1 MNLVKES
8 LARLLAQEDLIVESR
23 NVETAQF
30 NVETRVLT
38 LPNWKHET
46 TVVDSLIAHEV
57 GHALYTPNEW
67 GWQGTVPMQF
77 VNVCED
83 IRIEK
88 LMKRRYEGIPK
99 TFFKGYKILADQ
111 DFFQIED
118 RDLSTFNLADRMNIH
133 YKVGSFAQ
141 VPFKDE
147 EKQFLDKADKLETF
161 EDALALAKE
170 IFAYTQEELEKK
182 QKEEAEAPNSAPV
195 GKGGNSPEDSNEEGE
210 EQRPDL
216 GKDNTDYEGEGQQG
230 QQGEEAQP
238 SDSPSGRDVGR
249 NEGGTNPIQPT
260 VETADALEEKLKDLV
275 NTDGEEM
282 DYIEIPNKIDSKH
295 FISNKEVSEVLDSY
309 YRQKEDLINNQEFA
323 DDYELQLSRILTT
336 NLRVI
341 DLEYNKFKASS
352 NKEVN
357 YLVKEFEMKKSADA
371 YARTTTART
380 GVLDTAKLH
389 TYKYNEDLFRKV
401 TVIPEGKNHGL
412 IFNVDWSGSMS
423 SCIIDTVKQVL
434 TLVSFCRKV
443 GIAYDVYLFSDNY
456 GRGDDYNHAYKEDM
470 DNNGKVILRNFS
482 MLNILSSESNNRK
495 HERQSLNF
503 FRLANAFRNDGSSCG
518 APHSMGLSG
527 TPLNEAVVSLNQILP
542 EFKQRTGCQKVHV
555 INLTDGE
562 GFPLR
567 YGKKSISTYTGEE
580 SVIGRNC
587 NPQSILR
594 DRKTG
599 RQYSFSYDHYGQT
612 NTFIYQLRD
621 RFPECEFMNIRLCTG
636 SEWNRFKR
644 SCLGGGNWDAY
655 SAADAEWRKT
665 RSFICL
671 SSAYTVQYA
680 LATSA
685 LNADDTFEVKEDA
698 KKADIKRAFTKSL
711 KGKKMNKKILSSFIE
726 RIA

>member
-8 LARLLAQEDLIVESR
+8 LAKLLAQEDLIVESR

-46 TVVDSLIAHEV
+46 TVVDALIAHEV

-111 DFFQIED
+111 DFFQIAD
-118 RDLSTFNLADRMNIH
+118 RDLSTFNLAYRMNIY

-141 VPFKDE
+141 FPFKDE
-147 EKQFLDKADKLETF
+147 EKQFLDNADNLETF

-170 IFAYTQEELEKK
+170 IFAYTKEELEKK
-182 QKEEAEAPNSAPV
+182 QKEEAEAPNEAPV
-195 GKGGNSPEDSNEEGE
+195 GEGGSNPQDGGE
-210 EQRPDL
+210 ENPRPEEDIA
-216 GKDNTDYEGEGQQG
+216 DDFNQGEGDSQQG
-230 QQGEEAQP
+230 DQGTEAQP
-238 SDSPSGRDVGR
+238 SDAPSGQEVGR
-249 NEGGTNPIQPT
+249 NESGTTPIQPT

-309 YRQKEDLINNQEFA
+309 YRQKEDLVSNQEFA
-323 DDYELQLSRILTT
+323 DDYELQLSRMYTR
-336 NLRVI
+336 NLRDI
-341 DLEYNKFKASS
+341 DLEYNKFKTSS
-352 NKEVN
+352 NKEVS
-357 YLVKEFEMKKSADA
+357 YLVKEFECKKAADS
-371 YARTTTART
+371 YARSSTSRT
-380 GVLDTAKLH
+380 GVLDTSKLH

-401 TVIPEGKNHGL
+401 TVTPEGKNHGL

-423 SCIIDTVKQVL
+423 SCILDTVKQVL

-456 GRGDDYNHAYKEDM
+456 GRDENSYNAYKEDF
-470 DNNGKVILRNFS
+470 DNSGKVILRNFS
-482 MLNILSSESNNRK
+482 MLNVLSSESNNRK
-495 HERQSLNF
+495 HDRQALNF
-503 FRLANAFRNDGSSCG
+503 FRLANAFNRDWTCG
-518 APHSMGLSG
+518 APLSMALSG

-542 EFKQRTGCQKVHV
+542 EFKKRTGAQKVHV

-580 SVIGRNC
+580 RVIGRNC

-612 NTFIYQLRD
+612 DTFIYQLRD
-621 RFPECEFMNIRLCTG
+621 RFPECEFMNIRLCSG
-636 SEWNRFKR
+636 GEWNRFKR
-644 SCLGGGNWDAY
+644 ACLGGNWDAH
-655 SAADAEWRKT
+655 SAADSEWKKT

-671 SSAYTVQYA
+671 SSAYTIQYA
-680 LATSA
+680 LAVSA
-685 LNADDTFEVKEDA
+685 LNTDDTFEGKEDA

>member
-1 MNLVKES
+1 
-8 LARLLAQEDLIVESR
+8 
-23 NVETAQF
+23 
-30 NVETRVLT
+30 
-38 LPNWKHET
+38 
-46 TVVDSLIAHEV
+46 
-57 GHALYTPNEW
+57 
-67 GWQGTVPMQF
+67 
-77 VNVCED
+77 
-83 IRIEK
+83 
-88 LMKRRYEGIPK
+88 
-99 TFFKGYKILADQ
+99 
-111 DFFQIED
+111 
-118 RDLSTFNLADRMNIH
+118 MNIY

-170 IFAYTQEELEKK
+170 IFAYTKEELEKK
-182 QKEEAEAPNSAPV
+182 QKEEAEAPNASPV
-195 GKGGNSPEDSNEEGE
+195 GEGGSNPQDGGE
-210 EQRPDL
+210 ENPRPEEDIA
-216 GKDNTDYEGEGQQG
+216 DDFNQGEGDSQQG
-230 QQGEEAQP
+230 DQGTEAQP
-238 SDSPSGRDVGR
+238 SDAPSGQEVGR
-249 NEGGTNPIQPT
+249 NESGTTPIQPT

-309 YRQKEDLINNQEFA
+309 YRQKEDLVSNQEFA
-323 DDYELQLSRILTT
+323 DDYELHLSRMYTR
-336 NLRVI
+336 NLRDI
-341 DLEYNKFKASS
+341 DLEYNKFKTSS
-352 NKEVN
+352 NKEVS
-357 YLVKEFEMKKSADA
+357 YLVKEFECKKAADS
-371 YARTTTART
+371 YARSSTSRT
-380 GVLDTAKLH
+380 GVLDTSKLH

-401 TVIPEGKNHGL
+401 TVTPEGKNHGL

-423 SCIIDTVKQVL
+423 SCILDTVKQVL

-456 GRGDDYNHAYKEDM
+456 GRDENSYNAYKEDF
-470 DNNGKVILRNFS
+470 DNSGKVILRNFS
-482 MLNILSSESNNRK
+482 MLNVLSSESNNRK
-495 HERQSLNF
+495 HDRQALNF
-503 FRLANAFRNDGSSCG
+503 FRLANAFNRDWTCG

-542 EFKQRTGCQKVHV
+542 EFKKRTGAQKVHV

-612 NTFIYQLRD
+612 DTFIYQLRD
-621 RFPECEFMNIRLCTG
+621 RFPECEFMNIRLCSG
-636 SEWNRFKR
+636 GEWNRFKR
-644 SCLGGGNWDAY
+644 ACLGGNWDAH
-655 SAADAEWRKT
+655 SAADSEWKKT

-671 SSAYTVQYA
+671 SSAYTIQYA
-680 LATSA
+680 LAVSA
-685 LNADDTFEVKEDA
+685 LNTDDTFEVKEDA

>member
-8 LARLLAQEDLIVESR
+8 LAKLLAQEDLIVESR

-46 TVVDSLIAHEV
+46 TVVDALIAHEV
-57 GHALYTPNEW
+57 GHALYTHNEW

-111 DFFQIED
+111 DFFQIAD
-118 RDLSTFNLADRMNIH
+118 RDLSTFNLADRMNIY

-170 IFAYTQEELEKK
+170 IFAYTKEELEKK
-182 QKEEAEAPNSAPV
+182 QKEEAEAPNEAPV
-195 GKGGNSPEDSNEEGE
+195 GEGGSNPQDGGE
-210 EQRPDL
+210 ENPRPEEDIA
-216 GKDNTDYEGEGQQG
+216 DDFNQGEGDSQQG
-230 QQGEEAQP
+230 DQGTEAQP
-238 SDSPSGRDVGR
+238 SDAPSGQEVGR
-249 NEGGTNPIQPT
+249 NESGTTPIQPT

-309 YRQKEDLINNQEFA
+309 YRQKEDLVSNQEFA
-323 DDYELQLSRILTT
+323 DDYELQLSRMYTR
-336 NLRVI
+336 NLRDI
-341 DLEYNKFKASS
+341 DLEYNKFKTSS
-352 NKEVN
+352 NKEVS
-357 YLVKEFEMKKSADA
+357 YLVKEFECKKAADS
-371 YARTTTART
+371 YARSSTSRT
-380 GVLDTAKLH
+380 GVLDTSKLH

-401 TVIPEGKNHGL
+401 TVTPEGKNHGL

-423 SCIIDTVKQVL
+423 SCILDTVKQVL

-456 GRGDDYNHAYKEDM
+456 GRDENSYNAYKEDF
-470 DNNGKVILRNFS
+470 DNSGKVILRNFS
-482 MLNILSSESNNRK
+482 MLNVLSSESNNRK
-495 HERQSLNF
+495 HDRQALNF
-503 FRLANAFRNDGSSCG
+503 FRLANAFNRDWTCG
-518 APHSMGLSG
+518 APLSMALSG

-542 EFKQRTGCQKVHV
+542 EFKKRTGAQKVHV

-612 NTFIYQLRD
+612 DTFIYQLRD
-621 RFPECEFMNIRLCTG
+621 RFPECEFMNIRLCSG
-636 SEWNRFKR
+636 GEWNRFKR
-644 SCLGGGNWDAY
+644 ACLGGNWDAH
-655 SAADAEWRKT
+655 SAADSEWKKT

-671 SSAYTVQYA
+671 SSAYTIQYA
-680 LATSA
+680 LAVSA
-685 LNADDTFEVKEDA
+685 LNTDDTFEVKEDA

>member
-8 LARLLAQEDLIVESR
+8 LAKLLAQEDLIVESR

-46 TVVDSLIAHEV
+46 TVVDALIAHEV

-111 DFFQIED
+111 DFFQIAD
-118 RDLSTFNLADRMNIH
+118 RDLSTFNLADRMNIY

-170 IFAYTQEELEKK
+170 IFAYTKEELEKK
-182 QKEEAEAPNSAPV
+182 QKEEAEAPNEAPV
-195 GKGGNSPEDSNEEGE
+195 GEGGSNPQDGGE
-210 EQRPDL
+210 ENPRPEEDIA
-216 GKDNTDYEGEGQQG
+216 DDFNQGEGDSQQG
-230 QQGEEAQP
+230 DQGTEAQP
-238 SDSPSGRDVGR
+238 SDAPSGQEVGR
-249 NEGGTNPIQPT
+249 NESGTTPIQPT

-275 NTDGEEM
+275 NTDVEEM

-309 YRQKEDLINNQEFA
+309 YRQKEDLVSNQEFA
-323 DDYELQLSRILTT
+323 DDYELQLSRMYTR
-336 NLRVI
+336 NLRDI
-341 DLEYNKFKASS
+341 DLEYNKFKTSS
-352 NKEVN
+352 NKEVS
-357 YLVKEFEMKKSADA
+357 YLVKEFECKKAADS
-371 YARTTTART
+371 YARSSTSRT
-380 GVLDTAKLH
+380 GVLDTSKLH

-401 TVIPEGKNHGL
+401 TVTPEGKNHGL

-423 SCIIDTVKQVL
+423 SCILDTVKQVL

-456 GRGDDYNHAYKEDM
+456 GRDENSYNAYKEDF
-470 DNNGKVILRNFS
+470 DNSGKVILRNFS
-482 MLNILSSESNNRK
+482 MLNVLSSESNNRK
-495 HERQSLNF
+495 HDRQALNF
-503 FRLANAFRNDGSSCG
+503 FRLANAFNRDWTCG
-518 APHSMGLSG
+518 APLSMALSG

-542 EFKQRTGCQKVHV
+542 EFKKRTGAQKVHV

-612 NTFIYQLRD
+612 DTFIYQLRD
-621 RFPECEFMNIRLCTG
+621 RFPECEFMNIRLCSG
-636 SEWNRFKR
+636 GEWNRFKR
-644 SCLGGGNWDAY
+644 ACLGGNWDAH
-655 SAADAEWRKT
+655 SAADSEWKKT

-671 SSAYTVQYA
+671 SSAYTIQYA
-680 LATSA
+680 LAVSA
-685 LNADDTFEVKEDA
+685 LNTDDTFEVKEDA

>member
-1 MNLVKES
+1 M
-8 LARLLAQEDLIVESR
+8 
-23 NVETAQF
+23 
-30 NVETRVLT
+30 
-38 LPNWKHET
+38 
-46 TVVDSLIAHEV
+46 VDALIAHEV

-111 DFFQIED
+111 DFFQIAD
-118 RDLSTFNLADRMNIH
+118 RDLSTFNLADRMNIY

-170 IFAYTQEELEKK
+170 IFAYTKEELEKK
-182 QKEEAEAPNSAPV
+182 QKEEAEAPNEAPV
-195 GKGGNSPEDSNEEGE
+195 GEGGSNPQDGGE
-210 EQRPDL
+210 ENPRPEEDIA
-216 GKDNTDYEGEGQQG
+216 DDFNQGEGDSQQG
-230 QQGEEAQP
+230 DQGTEAQP
-238 SDSPSGRDVGR
+238 SDAPSGQEVGR
-249 NEGGTNPIQPT
+249 NESGTTPIQPT

-309 YRQKEDLINNQEFA
+309 YRQKEDLVSNQEFA
-323 DDYELQLSRILTT
+323 DDYELQLSRMYTR
-336 NLRVI
+336 NLRDI
-341 DLEYNKFKASS
+341 DLEYNKFKTSS
-352 NKEVN
+352 NKEVS
-357 YLVKEFEMKKSADA
+357 YLVKEFECKKAADS
-371 YARTTTART
+371 YARSSTSRT
-380 GVLDTAKLH
+380 GVLDTSKLH

-401 TVIPEGKNHGL
+401 TVTPEGKNHGL

-423 SCIIDTVKQVL
+423 SCILDTVKQVL

-456 GRGDDYNHAYKEDM
+456 GRDENSYNAYKEDF
-470 DNNGKVILRNFS
+470 DNSGKVILRNFS
-482 MLNILSSESNNRK
+482 MLNVLSSESNNRK
-495 HERQSLNF
+495 HDRQALNF
-503 FRLANAFRNDGSSCG
+503 FRLANAFNRDWTCG
-518 APHSMGLSG
+518 APLSMALSG

-542 EFKQRTGCQKVHV
+542 EFKKRTGAQKVHV

-612 NTFIYQLRD
+612 DTFIYQLRD
-621 RFPECEFMNIRLCTG
+621 RFPECEFMNIRLCSG
-636 SEWNRFKR
+636 GEWNRFKR
-644 SCLGGGNWDAY
+644 ACLGGNWDAH
-655 SAADAEWRKT
+655 SAADSEWKKT

-671 SSAYTVQYA
+671 SSAYTIQYA
-680 LATSA
+680 LAVSA
-685 LNADDTFEVKEDA
+685 LNTDDTFEVKEDA

>member
-8 LARLLAQEDLIVESR
+8 LAKLLAQEDLIVESR

-46 TVVDSLIAHEV
+46 TVVDALIAHEV

-111 DFFQIED
+111 DFFQIAD
-118 RDLSTFNLADRMNIH
+118 RDLSTFNLADRMNIY

-170 IFAYTQEELEKK
+170 IFAYTKEELEKK
-182 QKEEAEAPNSAPV
+182 QKEEAEAPNEAPV
-195 GKGGNSPEDSNEEGE
+195 GEGGSNPQDGGE
-210 EQRPDL
+210 ENPRPEEDIA
-216 GKDNTDYEGEGQQG
+216 DDFNQGEGDSQQVD
-230 QQGEEAQP
+230 QGTEAQP
-238 SDSPSGRDVGR
+238 SDAPSGQEVGR
-249 NEGGTNPIQPT
+249 NESGTTPIQPT

-309 YRQKEDLINNQEFA
+309 YRQKEDLVSNQEFA
-323 DDYELQLSRILTT
+323 DDYELQLSRMYTR
-336 NLRVI
+336 NLRDI
-341 DLEYNKFKASS
+341 DLEYNKFKTSS
-352 NKEVN
+352 NKEVS
-357 YLVKEFEMKKSADA
+357 YLVKEFECKKAADS
-371 YARTTTART
+371 YARSSTSRT
-380 GVLDTAKLH
+380 GVLDTSKLH

-401 TVIPEGKNHGL
+401 TVTPEGKNHGL

-423 SCIIDTVKQVL
+423 SCILDTVKQVL

-456 GRGDDYNHAYKEDM
+456 GRDENSYNAYKEDF
-470 DNNGKVILRNFS
+470 DNSGKVILRNFS
-482 MLNILSSESNNRK
+482 MLNVLSSESNNRK
-495 HERQSLNF
+495 HDRQALNF
-503 FRLANAFRNDGSSCG
+503 FRLANAFNRDWTCG
-518 APHSMGLSG
+518 APLSMALSG

-542 EFKQRTGCQKVHV
+542 EFKKRTGAQKVHV

-612 NTFIYQLRD
+612 DTFIYQLRD
-621 RFPECEFMNIRLCTG
+621 RFPECEFMNIRLCSG
-636 SEWNRFKR
+636 GEWNRFKR
-644 SCLGGGNWDAY
+644 ACLGGNWDAH
-655 SAADAEWRKT
+655 SAADSEWKKT

-671 SSAYTVQYA
+671 SSAYTIQYA
-680 LATSA
+680 LAVSA
-685 LNADDTFEVKEDA
+685 LNTDDTFEVKEDA

-711 KGKKMNKKILSSFIE
+711 
-726 RIA
+726 

>member
-8 LARLLAQEDLIVESR
+8 LAKLLAQEDLIVESR

-46 TVVDSLIAHEV
+46 TVVDALIAHEV

-111 DFFQIED
+111 DFFQIAD
-118 RDLSTFNLADRMNIH
+118 RDLSTFNLADRMNIY

-170 IFAYTQEELEKK
+170 IFAYTKEELEKK
-182 QKEEAEAPNSAPV
+182 QKEEAEAPNESPV
-195 GKGGNSPEDSNEEGE
+195 GEGCSNPQDGGE
-210 EQRPDL
+210 ENPRPEEDIA
-216 GKDNTDYEGEGQQG
+216 DDFNQGEGDSQQG
-230 QQGEEAQP
+230 DQGTEAQP
-238 SDSPSGRDVGR
+238 SDAPSGQEVGR
-249 NEGGTNPIQPT
+249 NESGTTPIQPT

-309 YRQKEDLINNQEFA
+309 YRQKEDLVSNQEFA
-323 DDYELQLSRILTT
+323 DDYELQLSRMYTR
-336 NLRVI
+336 NLRDI
-341 DLEYNKFKASS
+341 DLEYNKFKTSS
-352 NKEVN
+352 NKEVS
-357 YLVKEFEMKKSADA
+357 YLVKEFECKKAADS
-371 YARTTTART
+371 YARSSTSRT
-380 GVLDTAKLH
+380 GVLDTSKLH

-401 TVIPEGKNHGL
+401 TVTPEGKNHGL

-423 SCIIDTVKQVL
+423 SCILDTVKQVL

-456 GRGDDYNHAYKEDM
+456 GRDENSYNAYKEDF
-470 DNNGKVILRNFS
+470 DNSGKVILRNFS
-482 MLNILSSESNNRK
+482 MLNVLSSESNNRK
-495 HERQSLNF
+495 HDRQALNF
-503 FRLANAFRNDGSSCG
+503 FRLANAFNRDWTCG
-518 APHSMGLSG
+518 APLSMALSG

-542 EFKQRTGCQKVHV
+542 EFKKRTGAQKVHV

-612 NTFIYQLRD
+612 DTFIYQLRD
-621 RFPECEFMNIRLCTG
+621 RFPECEFMNIRLCSG
-636 SEWNRFKR
+636 GEWNRFKR
-644 SCLGGGNWDAY
+644 ACLGGNWDAH
-655 SAADAEWRKT
+655 SAADSEWKKT

-671 SSAYTVQYA
+671 SSAYTIQYA
-680 LATSA
+680 LAVSA
-685 LNADDTFEVKEDA
+685 LNTDDTFEVKEDA